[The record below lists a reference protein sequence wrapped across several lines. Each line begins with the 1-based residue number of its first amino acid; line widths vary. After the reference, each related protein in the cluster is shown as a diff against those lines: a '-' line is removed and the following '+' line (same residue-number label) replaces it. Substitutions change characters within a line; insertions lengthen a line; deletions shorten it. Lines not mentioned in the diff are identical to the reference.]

1 MSGRILQ
8 LSPSPQSSAFSVAEC
23 LENVSYCAHQR
34 CGRHPSSQLAARQPY
49 PRMELTQESFD
60 LLLFWLHPVPDE
72 AGKIYLKIRAGL
84 VRNFAAHGCSVP
96 DELAD
101 ITFDRVAQKLPTIID
116 TYVGE
121 REPYIHR
128 VAFYVLR
135 EYRAKLVEIVELDPD
150 QKGTEPDEDDDK
162 ELRSFCVNKCM
173 RLLPAWKKNLIEKY
187 YHGSKGTKIRNRKE
201 LAASLNIELAALRVK
216 ALRIRQALKKCAKNC
231 LANPEAME
239 QSSNESNE

>member
-1 MSGRILQ
+1 
-8 LSPSPQSSAFSVAEC
+8 
-23 LENVSYCAHQR
+23 
-34 CGRHPSSQLAARQPY
+34 
-49 PRMELTQESFD
+49 MELTQESFD

-72 AGKIYLKIRAGL
+72 AGKIYLKIRTGL
-84 VRNFAAHGCSVP
+84 VKNFAAHGCSVP

-101 ITFDRVAQKLPTIID
+101 ITLDRVAQKLPAIID

-121 REPYIHR
+121 REPYVHR

-135 EYRAKLVEIVELDPD
+135 EHRAKLVEIVELDQDLPGKD
-150 QKGTEPDEDDDK
+150 PVEGRDK

-173 RLLPAWKKNLIEKY
+173 GLLPAWKKNLIEKY

-201 LAASLNIELAALRVK
+201 LAAGLNIGLAALRVK
-216 ALRIRQALKKCAKNC
+216 ALRIRQALEKCTKSC

-239 QSSNESNE
+239 QSSNESNK

>member
-1 MSGRILQ
+1 
-8 LSPSPQSSAFSVAEC
+8 
-23 LENVSYCAHQR
+23 
-34 CGRHPSSQLAARQPY
+34 
-49 PRMELTQESFD
+49 MEPTQESFD

-101 ITFDRVAQKLPTIID
+101 KTFDRVAQKLPKIID

-135 EYRAKLVEIVELDPD
+135 EYRAKLIETVELDPD
-150 QKGTEPDEDDDK
+150 LPDTKTDEIYEK
-162 ELRSFCVNKCM
+162 ELQSFCVNKCM
-173 RLLPAWKKNLIEKY
+173 GRLPAWKRNLIEKY

-201 LAASLNIELAALRVK
+201 LAESLNIELAALRIK
-216 ALRIRQALKKCAKNC
+216 ALRIRQALKKCTKSC
-231 LANPEAME
+231 VANPEAMD
-239 QSSNESNE
+239 QSSNESNA

>member
-1 MSGRILQ
+1 MFERIFQ
-8 LSPSPQSSAFSVAEC
+8 LSRVYQSGAISVARSP
-23 LENVSYCAHQR
+23 ENVSYCALQT
-34 CGRHPSSQLAARQPY
+34 CGRRPSSQLAARRPY

-150 QKGTEPDEDDDK
+150 QKGTEPDDDDK

-173 RLLPAWKKNLIEKY
+173 RLLPTWKKNLIEKY